1 MDKQSKGRVSSEEMR
16 RVSWLFFYVN
26 FLVLAQ
32 GLCARDAHTFF
43 YPNTKAKWEGIFHKL
58 SAIVSSGLSY
68 KTRVTETFPLNL
80 KSFSKLL
87 I

>member
-1 MDKQSKGRVSSEEMR
+1 MRVFG
-16 RVSWLFFYVN
+16 VFFNAN
-26 FLVLAQ
+26 FLVLVQ
-32 GLCARDAHTFF
+32 GLCARDVHTSPMVIEYCLFF
-43 YPNTKAKWEGIFHKL
+43 CANTKAKWEGIFHKL
-58 SAIVSSGLSY
+58 SAIVSSGLSH